1 MVKHSRKYWLYH
13 LLPFMQWK
21 HMVNRTTTRADLIA
35 GLTGALI
42 VLPQGVAFATIAGM
56 PPEYGLYAAM
66 LPAVIAALFGSSWH
80 LVSGPTTA
88 ISIAVFAAISPFAEP
103 SSPQFIQMVL
113 TLTFL
118 VGVFQLILGLA
129 RMGVLVNFISHT
141 VVIGFTA
148 GAALLIAASQ
158 VKNFLGINIV
168 RGAPFHVVIE
178 QTIAQFGNINP
189 YVLLIGSITLATGI
203 LAKRYIPKLP
213 YMIVAM
219 IVGSVAA
226 YLVNMEVG
234 VQTTLI
240 KTVGALAA
248 HLPPFVIPDFSY
260 ATIHKVLFPALVVT
274 MLALTEAVSISRS
287 IAVKSEQRIDGNQEF
302 IGQGLSN
309 LVGSFFSS
317 YASCGSFNRSGVNY
331 AAGAQTPLATVFASI
346 FLVLILLLVAPLASY
361 LPTAAMAGILF
372 LVAWGLID
380 FHHIFSIIRTSRA
393 ETVTLFVT
401 LIGTLIDL
409 EKGIF
414 FGILLSLALY
424 LYRVSRP
431 TILPSVPAKEEGAY
445 HFIDAKGHTECPQF
459 RIVRINGSIFFG
471 AVDYVSNGLM
481 QIDENNPRQKTV
493 MIVASGINFV
503 DVAGAEMLAQEAR
516 RRRKMGGGL
525 YFYRCN
531 DSIYKFLRKSD
542 KLDDIGAGGFFP
554 AMSNWIKPLYSTLDP
569 EICRGCKARIFSECH
584 KELPNGESRSPLLNP
599 LPQAGEEASEKGTFN
614 SGEPRTS

>member
-1 MVKHSRKYWLYH
+1 MKTTHSRNYWLNR
-13 LLPFMQWK
+13 LFPFLQWK
-21 HMVNRTTTRADLIA
+21 HLVDKQSTRADLIA
-35 GLTGALI
+35 GITGALI

-66 LPAVIAALFGSSWH
+66 VPAIIAALFGSSWH

-88 ISIAVFAAISPFAEP
+88 ISIAVFAAMSPLADP
-103 SSPQFIQMVL
+103 GSPQFISMVL

-118 VGVFQLILGLA
+118 VGLFQLILGLA

-158 VKNFLGINIV
+158 VKNFFGIAIE
-168 RGAPFHVVIE
+168 RGAHFHIVIE
-178 QTIAQFGNINP
+178 RFIEQFGNINP
-189 YVLLIGSITLATGI
+189 WVTLVGAVTLATGI
-203 LAKRYIPKLP
+203 LAKIYIPKLP

-219 IVGSVAA
+219 VIGSVIA
-226 YLVNMEVG
+226 YLLNLQLG
-234 VQTTLI
+234 VETTLI
-240 KTVGALAA
+240 KTVGALPA
-248 HLPPFVIPDFSY
+248 HLPPLSLPDFSY

-287 IAVKSEQRIDGNQEF
+287 IAVRSEQRIDGNQEF

-331 AAGAQTPLATVFASI
+331 AAGAKTPMATVYASL
-346 FLVLILLLVAPLASY
+346 FLVLVLLLVAPLASY

-380 FHHIFSIIRTSRA
+380 FHHIASIWKTSRS
-393 ETVTLFVT
+393 ETVVLWVT
-401 LIGTLIDL
+401 LLGTLVDL

-414 FGILLSLALY
+414 FGILLSLTIY
-424 LYRVSRP
+424 LFRVSRP
-431 TILPSVPAKEEGAY
+431 GIVPVVPAKEEGAY
-445 HFIDAKGHTECPQF
+445 HFVGAEDHPQCPQLSM
-459 RIVRINGSIFFG
+459 VRINGAIFFG
-471 AVDYVSNGLM
+471 AVDHVQTSL
-481 QIDENNPRQKTV
+481 QKIDEIEPQKKTV
-493 MIVASGINFV
+493 LIIARGISFV

-525 YFYRCN
+525 YFYRCK
-531 DSIYKFLRKSD
+531 DEIYKFLRKSD

-554 AMSNWIKPLYSTLDP
+554 TMSNWIKPIYATLDS
-569 EICRGCKARIFSECH
+569 EICRNCTARIFSECH
-584 KELPNGESRSPLLNP
+584 AKLPD
-599 LPQAGEEASEKGTFN
+599 
-614 SGEPRTS
+614 GEPRTS

>member
-1 MVKHSRKYWLYH
+1 LKTLHTRKYWIHH
-13 LLPFMQWK
+13 LLPFMQWR
-21 HMVNRTTTRADLIA
+21 HLVNRNSTRADLLA
-35 GLTGALI
+35 GLTGALV

-66 LPAVIAALFGSSWH
+66 LPAIIAALFGSSWH

-103 SSPQFIQMVL
+103 GSAEFISLVL

-118 VGVFQLILGLA
+118 TGIFQLILGFV

-141 VVIGFTA
+141 VVIGFTT

-158 VKNFLGINIV
+158 VKNFFGINIA

-178 QTIAQFGNINP
+178 QAVAQFGNINP
-189 YVLLIGSITLATGI
+189 WVTLVGAITLASGI
-203 LAKRYIPKLP
+203 LAKRLIPKMP

-219 IVGSVAA
+219 VAGSVAA
-226 YLVNMEVG
+226 YLINREIG
-234 VQTTLI
+234 AETTLI
-240 KTVGALAA
+240 KTVGALSAR
-248 HLPPFVIPDFSY
+248 LPPFVIPDFSY
-260 ATIHKVLFPALVVT
+260 ATIHKVLFPSLVVT

-331 AAGAQTPLATVFASI
+331 AAGAKTPMATVYASLL
-346 FLVLILLLVAPLASY
+346 LVMILLLVAPLASY

-372 LVAWGLID
+372 LVAWGLMD
-380 FHHIFSIIRTSRA
+380 FHHILSIIRSSRS

-414 FGILLSLALY
+414 FGILLSLSIY

-431 TILPSVPAKEEGAY
+431 GIVPVVPAKEEGAY
-445 HFIDAKGHTECPQF
+445 HFVGAVDHPQCPQLSM
-459 RIVRINGSIFFG
+459 VRMNGAIFFG
-471 AVDYVSNGLM
+471 AVDHVRNSLM
-481 QIDENNPRQKTV
+481 QIDEINPLQKSV
-493 MIVASGINFV
+493 LIVSIGINFV

-516 RRRKMGGGL
+516 RRRNMGGGL
-525 YFYRCN
+525 YFYRCR
-531 DSIYKFLRKSD
+531 DEIYKFLRKSD
-542 KLDDIGAGGFFP
+542 KLGDIGSGGFFP
-554 AMSNWIKPLYSTLDP
+554 VMSNWIKPIYSTLDT
-569 EICRGCKARIFSECH
+569 EICRACKSRIFSECH
-584 KELPNGESRSPLLNP
+584 EKLPD
-599 LPQAGEEASEKGTFN
+599 
-614 SGEPRTS
+614 GEPRSK

>member
-1 MVKHSRKYWLYH
+1 MAKHSSKYWLYH

-21 HMVNRTTTRADLIA
+21 HLVDKQSTRADLVA

-66 LPAVIAALFGSSWH
+66 IPAIIAALFGSSWH

-88 ISIAVFAAISPFAEP
+88 ISIAVFAAMSPLADP
-103 SSPQFIQMVL
+103 GSPQFISMVL

-118 VGVFQLILGLA
+118 VGLFQLILGLA

-148 GAALLIAASQ
+148 GAAVLIAASQ
-158 VKNFLGINIV
+158 VKNFFGIEIA
-168 RGAPFHVVIE
+168 RGAHFHVVIE
-178 QTIAQFGNINP
+178 ELFLQLGDVNP
-189 YVLLIGSITLATGI
+189 YVTFIAAVTLAVGI
-203 LAKRYIPKLP
+203 LTKRIWPKMP

-219 IVGSVAA
+219 VVGSVVAS
-226 YLVNMEVG
+226 LINFEIG
-234 VQTTLI
+234 VDTTHI
-240 KTVGALAA
+240 TTVGALPA
-248 HLPPFVIPDFSY
+248 HLPPLSLPDFSY
-260 ATIHKVLFPALVVT
+260 DTIRQVLFPALVVT
-274 MLALTEAVSISRS
+274 MLALTEAVSISRA
-287 IAVKSEQRIDGNQEF
+287 IATKSGQGIDGNQEF

-309 LVGSFFSS
+309 LVGAFFSS

-331 AAGAQTPLATVFASI
+331 AAGAQTPLATVYASV
-346 FLVLILLLVAPLASY
+346 FLLVILLLVAPLASY

-380 FHHIFSIIRTSRA
+380 FHHIFAIVRTSRA

-431 TILPSVPAKEEGAY
+431 SLEPSVPATQEGAY
-445 HFIDAKGHTECPQF
+445 HFVDAKGHVECPQF
-459 RIVRINGSIFFG
+459 RIVRVNGSIFFG
-471 AVDYVSNGLM
+471 AVDYVRNGLL

-493 MIVASGINFV
+493 MILASGISFV
-503 DVAGAEMLAQEAR
+503 DVAGAEMLELEAR

-531 DSIYKFLRKSD
+531 DSIYKFLRKAD
-542 KLDDIGAGGFFP
+542 KLDDIGAGAFFP
-554 AMSNWIKPLYSTLDP
+554 AMSNWIKPIYSTLDP
-569 EICRGCKARIFSECH
+569 DICRSCKARIFSECH
-584 KELPNGESRSPLLNP
+584 EKLPD
-599 LPQAGEEASEKGTFN
+599 
-614 SGEPRTS
+614 GEPRTD